1 VTRVAASVELSHP
14 VDRVFRVATRIP
26 DLPKWLPE
34 VVEAQLLDPVLA
46 TGSRIRLRM
55 GEGAGGLVI
64 LGTAKA
70 YRQPELLEITGKG
83 GPVGFDVRV
92 SLAANGAD
100 ATRISLEV
108 TVSTPPF
115 LGFIGREAERRIGE
129 ALPASLAR
137 FRALLDAEPA

>member
-14 VDRVFRVATRIP
+14 IDRVFRVATRVP

-46 TGSRIRLRM
+46 AGSRIRLRM
-55 GEGAGGLVI
+55 GDGAGGLVI
-64 LGTAKA
+64 LGTARA
-70 YRQPELLEITGKG
+70 YRAPELLEITGKG

-92 SLAANGAD
+92 QLTAITPES
-100 ATRISLEV
+100 TRISLEV

-115 LGFIGREAERRIGE
+115 LGFIGKEAERRIGE
-129 ALPASLAR
+129 ALPGSLAR
-137 FRALLDAEPA
+137 FRGLLDAERV

>member
-14 VDRVFRVATRIP
+14 VDRVFRVATRVP

-46 TGSRIRLRM
+46 PGSRIRLRM

-70 YRQPELLEITGKG
+70 YRAPELLEITGKG

-92 SLAANGAD
+92 HLSAKSPG

-108 TVSTPPF
+108 TVTTPPF

-129 ALPASLAR
+129 ELPASLAR
-137 FRALLDAEPA
+137 FRALLDAEPD

>member
-26 DLPKWLPE
+26 DLPRWLPE
-34 VVEAQLLDPVLA
+34 VVEAELLDPTLA
-46 TGSRIRLRM
+46 PGSRIRLRM

-70 YRQPELLEITGKG
+70 YRAPELLEITGKG

-92 SLAANGAD
+92 QLAAKSPD
-100 ATRISLEV
+100 TTRISLEV